1 LIKPI
6 PIDNIKIDPKL
17 LVRPVTTQMR
27 EQAKLQILKTDEG
40 GSPSD
45 KKFMIIKENAR
56 DENLSP

>member
-1 LIKPI
+1 M
-6 PIDNIKIDPKL
+6 
-17 LVRPVTTQMR
+17 VRPVTTQMR

-56 DENLSP
+56 DENLSPQIPYVTQ